1 MAVKTLKAKI
11 ALALLVLAASPIAA
25 FASDVGDKET
35 IWDWMVRLLQ
45 WTAGGW
51 HHY

>member
-1 MAVKTLKAKI
+1 MKTLRARI
-11 ALALLVLAASPIAA
+11 ALVLLVLAASPVAA
-25 FASDVGDKET
+25 FASDAETET
-35 IWDWMVRLLQ
+35 IWDWIVRLLQ

>member
-1 MAVKTLKAKI
+1 MKTLRARI
-11 ALALLVLAASPIAA
+11 ALVLLVLAASPVVALA
-25 FASDVGDKET
+25 GDAQGRDT

-51 HHY
+51 HLY

>member
-1 MAVKTLKAKI
+1 VKTLRARI
-11 ALALLVLAASPIAA
+11 ALVLLVLAASPVVA
-25 FASDVGDKET
+25 FASDAGGNDT

>member
-1 MAVKTLKAKI
+1 MKTLRARI
-11 ALALLVLAASPIAA
+11 ALVLLVLAASPVAA
-25 FASDVGDKET
+25 FAGNEANEET
-35 IWDWMVRLLQ
+35 LWDWIVRLLQ